1 MWLSDFTL
9 VLPDRVVKGGSVR
22 IENGTIAEVRQ
33 DIIPEGMN
41 GRGMQL
47 FPGFI
52 DMHGDMIEIELE
64 PRAKVDFP
72 MDVALGH
79 LDARLAASGVTTAY
93 ASVSFSRGAR
103 DGERRSYE
111 HTCNI
116 IRSLK
121 NAKADTRVDHR
132 IHARFD
138 ITFTS
143 AIDALEQLL
152 AEGQVDLVS
161 VMDHTPGQ
169 GQYRNLERMIELKA
183 AREGSSVEQARAE
196 VDARLKHRT
205 PAEEVF
211 ANLQKVSGLCRDYG
225 VSLAS
230 HDDDTVTKANI
241 MADIG
246 AVISEFPVTMKAA
259 ETVVSR
265 GLMTAMGAPNAMRG
279 ESYSGNLS
287 AREAH
292 AAGLLHILAAD
303 YHPAAILP
311 AIRVLAETDPDG
323 LAGAARLATSNPA
336 KALGL
341 ADRGEIA
348 VGKRADLIVVNDRD
362 RIVHTF
368 CAGQSVHANGTLS
381 TENMQNRDDNRNA
394 LTKASPDGLATVT

>member
-1 MWLSDFTL
+1 MMWLSDFTL
-9 VLPDRVVKGGSVR
+9 VLPDRIVKGGSVR
-22 IENGTIAEVRQ
+22 VKDGLIAEIREEFV
-33 DIIPEGMN
+33 PEGIN

-52 DMHGDMIEIELE
+52 DMHGDMIEVELE

-72 MDVALGH
+72 MEVALGH

-93 ASVSFSRGAR
+93 ASVSFSRRAS

-116 IRSLK
+116 IRALK
-121 NAKADTRVDHR
+121 NAKAVTGVDHR

-138 ITFTS
+138 ITFTA

-152 AEGQVDLVS
+152 ADGQVDLVS

-169 GQYRNLERMIELKA
+169 GQYRNLERMIALKA
-183 AREGSSVEQARAE
+183 VREGSSVEQAKAD
-196 VDARLKHRT
+196 VDARQMHRT
-205 PAEEVF
+205 PEEEIF

-230 HDDDTVTKANI
+230 HDDDTVKKANI

-246 AVISEFPVTMKAA
+246 AVISEFPVTMEAA

-265 GLMTAMGAPNAMRG
+265 GMMTAMGAPNAMRG
-279 ESYSGNLS
+279 QSYSGNLS

-311 AIRVLAETDPDG
+311 AIRALAKTDPDG
-323 LAGAARLATSNPA
+323 LAGAARLATANPA
-336 KALGL
+336 KALRLG
-341 ADRGEIA
+341 DRGEIA
-348 VGKRADLIVVNDRD
+348 IGKRADLCVVDAND
-362 RIVHTF
+362 RIVETLKD
-368 CAGQSVHANGTLS
+368 GKTIHANGSL
-381 TENMQNRDDNRNA
+381 A
-394 LTKASPDGLATVT
+394 LLGVPQRTVA